1 MGPNGSGKSNIS
13 DAIRWVLGEQS
24 VKSLRGSKM
33 HDVIFQGAEGKNS
46 LNLAEVN
53 LVFNNSDKSLAIDYE
68 KVVIGRR
75 IYRDGENEYKINGK
89 KVRLKDVREL
99 FLDTGIGKEG
109 YSLIGQGRIDEIIS
123 SSNFERRALF
133 EEASGISKHKY
144 RRDEANKKLTK
155 VSDDLEVIEREWEY
169 KAKDLEK
176 LSNEAKNYEKWQE
189 LSADLDK
196 KAYGYVKE
204 KSASLL
210 EKKQNLN
217 EEIREIVNDLEDK
230 NHKLKDL
237 NKDLIPFNERFDQI
251 SKTKEDIEN
260 KLSKSRKIIENN
272 ENKIELNNKELT
284 YNTKDLHRIS
294 QNLASNEEKS
304 AKLNDDISK
313 DEHNLKA
320 KTDEINISKDN
331 ILNLN
336 VKISNLNEV
345 NNKLNTDIEILK
357 SEDEKLTK
365 QIYDLEINAKTNE
378 ILKQKRAA
386 EITEN
391 QEKLKTLDFEINN
404 INKKLDDLSA
414 KKIENLDKSK
424 KISENIEDAQ
434 NNLTNIDNDINNY
447 QKHLNSINIDLKT
460 AINQYKFNKNLIDSN
475 EGYFYS
481 VQSFLNMTKANNL
494 DYLYEDTLANLIN
507 VKNGY
512 EEIIDNLMGQAVQN
526 IVTRTKDDSK
536 TLINFVNKNNIGRIT
551 FLPID
556 SINSFKKSKPN
567 EPEVIA
573 MANEL
578 LDFNPKYEAIIN
590 HFLGSTVVVKN
601 IDDATNLSKKIKGY
615 RIITLNLDVIN
626 SWGSMV
632 AGSNKNKKSNTG
644 ILNRNKKLEQNK
656 EKITDLKKLYTEIK
670 NKLDELINIKNNL
683 IVASK
688 KEQEVFEDT
697 KIVIYDINNE
707 ISNLSYKLQ
716 NINEQK
722 EELNKNINI
731 VENENSSLNLDELKN
746 KKSKIEN
753 LIKDNSNKISE
764 NEGQIKE
771 LQAELIKNQN
781 RVEILSRDINMIENA
796 IAGLKAELSN
806 ISESK
811 KIESK
816 IKIETENLI
825 AKAESEN
832 KKLKD
837 QIENLSKDTIDL
849 EKELANKNEMLT
861 KSKEENAKQIEIAKK
876 LEEDL
881 NKANIKKV
889 ELTYKYE
896 SVVKDYDNLIDE
908 IKAFL
913 TKDIEELEKIYRDT
927 KFEKVNKGEL
937 INLQKN
943 INNIGYFTADSL
955 ADYKNTKEEFDF
967 IDSQVKDLKESKAN
981 IEKLIKTLEDE
992 MKDEF
997 KKNFDIINSRF
1008 TEIFKILFMGGDA
1021 RLKLDSEDQLLAGVE
1036 IEARPP
1042 SKSLKSISL
1051 LSGGEKALTAV
1062 ALLFAIFETNPAPFA
1077 ILDEIDA
1084 ALDETNIKRY
1094 IEYLTSLSKNS
1105 QFIMITHRQ
1114 TTMQLA
1120 EKIHGVTIGD
1130 DGISKVYSIDFD
1142 KNWLYPGQKVK
1153 YE

>member
-24 VKSLRGSKM
+24 VKSLRGAKM
-33 HDVIFQGAEGKNS
+33 NDVIFQGAEGKNS

-53 LVFNNSDKSLAIDYE
+53 LIFDNQDKSLPTEYE
-68 KVVIGRR
+68 KVVISRR

-144 RRDEANKKLTK
+144 RRDEAGKKLTK
-155 VSDDLEVIEREWEY
+155 VSNDLEIIEREWEY
-169 KAKDLEK
+169 KFKDLEK

-196 KAYGYVKE
+196 KAYGYLKG
-204 KSASLL
+204 KSASLIQTKDKLAGEIKEISKDLDDKNNKL
-210 EKKQNLN
+210 EKLG
-217 EEIREIVNDLEDK
+217 
-230 NHKLKDL
+230 KDL
-237 NKDLIPFNERFDQI
+237 NPFNKHFEELSRSI
-251 SKTKEDIEN
+251 EDLEKN
-260 KLSKSRKIIENN
+260 LSKSKKVIENN
-272 ENKIELNNKELT
+272 KNKIELNDKELT
-284 YNTKDLHRIS
+284 YNKKDLDRIS
-294 QNLASNEEKS
+294 QNIFTNDEKS
-304 AKLNDDISK
+304 KSLNEKLAY
-313 DEHNLKA
+313 DEKNLKA
-320 KTDEINISKDN
+320 KSDEINKSKDE
-331 ILNLN
+331 ISSLND
-336 VKISNLNEV
+336 KINDLVDTNK
-345 NNKLNTDIEILK
+345 KLNTDIKIIK
-357 SEDEKLTK
+357 SEDKNLSE
-365 QIYDLEINAKTNE
+365 QIYDLEINTKTNE
-378 ILKQKRAA
+378 LLKEKHAA
-386 EITEN
+386 EISEK
-391 QEKLKTLDFEINN
+391 QEKIKSLDLEIKA
-404 INKKLDDLSA
+404 INEKIDRLSA
-414 KKIENLDKSK
+414 KKIENLEVSK
-424 KISENIEDAQ
+424 NLSEKKEKIESHLVNIE
-434 NNLTNIDNDINNY
+434 NDINNS
-447 QKHLNSINIDLKT
+447 QKRLNNNNIELKTSINE
-460 AINQYKFNKNLIDSN
+460 YKFNKNLIDSN

-481 VQSFLNMTKANNL
+481 VQNFLNKTKANNL
-494 DYLYEDTLANLIN
+494 DHLYEDTLANLIS
-507 VKNGY
+507 VKAGY

-556 SINSFKKSKPN
+556 SINSFEKAKPN

-578 LDFNPKYEAIIN
+578 LDFDSKYKSIIN

-601 IDDATNLSKKIKGY
+601 IDDAINLSKKIKGY

-632 AGSNKNKKSNTG
+632 AGSNKNKKTNTG

-656 EKITDLKKLYTEIK
+656 EKITDLKKVNAEIR
-670 NKLDELINIKNNL
+670 NKLNELLNTRNNL
-683 IVASK
+683 STENKNVQEK
-688 KEQEVFEDT
+688 FEQT
-697 KIVIYDINNE
+697 KIIINDINNE
-707 ISNLSYKLQ
+707 ISNISYKLQ
-716 NINEQK
+716 NLNLQK
-722 EELNKNINI
+722 EDLNKNLNI
-731 VENENSSLNLDELKN
+731 VENENFDLNLDDLKT
-746 KKSKIEN
+746 KKIKYEN
-753 LIKDNSNKISE
+753 LLAE
-764 NEGQIKE
+764 NQKKVSQNEEQIKE
-771 LQAELIKNQN
+771 LQANLIKNQN

-796 IAGLKAELSN
+796 ISGFKAELSN
-806 ISESK
+806 IFESK

-816 IKIETENLI
+816 LKIETENLI
-825 AKAESEN
+825 TSKEAENE
-832 KKLKD
+832 KLNS
-837 QIENLSKDTIDL
+837 QIEKLSAEITDL
-849 EKELANKNEMLT
+849 EKELTNK
-861 KSKEENAKQIEIAKK
+861 KQILSESKSENEKLITIAKK

-881 NKANIKKV
+881 NKLNIKKV
-889 ELTYKYE
+889 ELSYKYE
-896 SVVKDYDNLIDE
+896 SVIKDYDNLIDE
-908 IKAFL
+908 IKPFL
-913 TKDIEELEKIYRDT
+913 SKEIDELDKDYKDT
-927 KFEKVNKGEL
+927 KFEKINKTDL
-937 INLQKN
+937 INLQKS

-955 ADYKNTKEEFDF
+955 NNYNDTKKEFDF
-967 IDSQVKDLKESKAN
+967 IDSQVKDLKQSKIN
-981 IEKLIKTLEDE
+981 IEKLIKSLEDE

-997 KKNFDIINSRF
+997 KKNFDIINNRF
-1008 TEIFKILFMGGDA
+1008 TEIFKVLFMGGNA
-1021 RLKLDSEDQLLAGVE
+1021 RLKLDSDDELLAGVE

-1142 KNWLYPGQKVK
+1142 ENWLNTWQKVK